1 MSLPEDSELV
11 EKLSH
16 SLLTSISEIIA
27 LVEGIEIEQENFME
41 VGCYLDRTSP
51 AIMELQT
58 MENTPSNTIEVL
70 KLLSKNVDLAKE
82 LVKKCGNEISYQELK
97 SNIEQLETVIRNMGQ
112 GLSLMSSSTFENN
125 NYAEVAVQSLSQEM
139 QNARLQVA
147 GIQVYEPRELK
158 SQDLYT
164 IDFEEGDETV
174 TEIEHTSAHVQAP
187 MGNSQ
192 KFDTDVPSADMPRLI
207 DFLRGMNYGGQDFHR
222 SGSQSFKTLPQV
234 AEYMEPLYDT
244 FFCPLTK
251 KIMDDPVTIGSGVT
265 FERSAINMWFKKFK
279 AGSEDIICP
288 ITGQTLES
296 KILSTNIALKTT
308 IEEWKER
315 NESTRIKVARAA
327 LSLASSESMMLEAL
341 RDLQLLCRRKRYNK
355 VLMCNVGII
364 PLLIQF
370 LGHEDRKVRSETVVT
385 LLLLAEDDEE
395 TKEMI
400 AKTEAIPIIIKMLSS
415 DNSIERHSALSLL
428 LELTRSESLCE
439 KVGCVP
445 GGILILITMKYNK
458 SADASSAEKADET
471 LRNLEKCPKNIKCM
485 AENGLL
491 DPLLNHLIEGSEEM
505 QMEMGSCLG
514 EIVLRD
520 DGKTYV
526 AEKASASLIKMV
538 HNGNT
543 LTRKAAFK
551 ALEQISS
558 YHPNSRALVDAGIVP
573 IMTEEMFSRK
583 IYNEPMN
590 SQEEAAAILANI
602 LESDLDLEA
611 LQVNTHGH
619 TMVSDYVIYNI
630 IHMIKNSMPDN
641 LTINLIKI
649 LLCLMKLPKSVV
661 RVVAVIK
668 ETEASYTLIELIDAQ
683 LEELSIASTKLLI
696 NLSPHMGHTL
706 ADRLCKTRGQPENLI
721 KKLDNSHI
729 TEKHAVW
736 AGLLS
741 KIPHQNLALNL
752 ALLNKDVVPTVLK
765 RVHEIQRGIARTSR
779 FSSSYMEG
787 LVGILV
793 RFTTTLY
800 DAQILFLA
808 REHNLTSVFTDLLIR
823 SSSDEVRRLSAI
835 GLENLSAESIHLSKT
850 PPQISKPKLRR
861 FWLRC
866 FIGGSPQDRKI
877 VQVCPVHRGTCS
889 SQGTFCL
896 IESRALEKLLACL
909 DNENVGVVEAS
920 LSAICTLLDDKV
932 DVERSV
938 SLLSEANVVQHILN
952 VLREHRQEAVWQKSF
967 WMIEKF
973 LIKGGDR
980 SLSDISQDRLLPSTL
995 VSAFHHGDSSTRQM
1009 AEKILKHLNKMPNFS
1024 SKVIL

>member
-1 MSLPEDSELV
+1 MT
-11 EKLSH
+11 EKNLS
-16 SLLTSISEIIA
+16 I
-27 LVEGIEIEQENFME
+27 
-41 VGCYLDRTSP
+41 
-51 AIMELQT
+51 
-58 MENTPSNTIEVL
+58 
-70 KLLSKNVDLAKE
+70 
-82 LVKKCGNEISYQELK
+82 
-97 SNIEQLETVIRNMGQ
+97 
-112 GLSLMSSSTFENN
+112 
-125 NYAEVAVQSLSQEM
+125 
-139 QNARLQVA
+139 
-147 GIQVYEPRELK
+147 
-158 SQDLYT
+158 
-164 IDFEEGDETV
+164 
-174 TEIEHTSAHVQAP
+174 
-187 MGNSQ
+187 
-192 KFDTDVPSADMPRLI
+192 
-207 DFLRGMNYGGQDFHR
+207 
-222 SGSQSFKTLPQV
+222 
-234 AEYMEPLYDT
+234 
-244 FFCPLTK
+244 
-251 KIMDDPVTIGSGVT
+251 
-265 FERSAINMWFKKFK
+265 
-279 AGSEDIICP
+279 
-288 ITGQTLES
+288 
-296 KILSTNIALKTT
+296 
-308 IEEWKER
+308 
-315 NESTRIKVARAA
+315 
-327 LSLASSESMMLEAL
+327 
-341 RDLQLLCRRKRYNK
+341 
-355 VLMCNVGII
+355 
-364 PLLIQF
+364 
-370 LGHEDRKVRSETVVT
+370 
-385 LLLLAEDDEE
+385 
-395 TKEMI
+395 
-400 AKTEAIPIIIKMLSS
+400 
-415 DNSIERHSALSLL
+415 
-428 LELTRSESLCE
+428 
-439 KVGCVP
+439 
-445 GGILILITMKYNK
+445 
-458 SADASSAEKADET
+458 
-471 LRNLEKCPKNIKCM
+471 
-485 AENGLL
+485 
-491 DPLLNHLIEGSEEM
+491 GSEEM
-505 QMEMGSCLG
+505 QMEMGSYLS
-514 EIVLRD
+514 EIVLGD

-538 HNGNT
+538 HNGNS
-543 LTRKAAFK
+543 LARKAAFK
-551 ALEQISS
+551 ALLQISS
-558 YHPNSRALVDAGIVP
+558 CHPISRTLVDAGIVP
-573 IMTEEMFSRK
+573 IMTEEMFTRK

-649 LLCLMKLPKSVV
+649 LLCLMKSPKSVV

-668 ETEASYTLIELIDAQ
+668 ETESSYTLIELIDAQ

-696 NLSPHMGHTL
+696 NLAPHMGHTL

-721 KKLDNSHI
+721 KNIDNSQI

-741 KIPHQNLALNL
+741 KIPHQNLTLNL
-752 ALLNKDVVPTVLK
+752 ALLNRDVVPTVLK
-765 RVHEIQRGIARTSR
+765 RVHEIQRGIARRSR

-823 SSSDEVRRLSAI
+823 SGSDEVRRLSAI

-850 PPQISKPKLRR
+850 PQISKPKLRR
-861 FWLRC
+861 YWFRC
-866 FIGGSPQDRKI
+866 FLGGSPQDRKI
-877 VQVCPVHRGTCS
+877 QEVCPVHRGACS

-938 SLLSEANVVQHILN
+938 SLLSEANVVQHVLN
-952 VLREHRQEAVWQKSF
+952 VLREHREEAVWRKSF